1 MKIIK
6 VIILIIA
13 LAIIAYGGFY
23 FYKQQKV
30 AKQEEQQKDQEA
42 NQKQQQQK
50 EQENQEN
57 KQQQEIKSYPNLGI
71 GDKGDYVVKL
81 HQKLSDLG
89 LFPSDL
95 VSVDQYGEK
104 TQHSVMLFQLTQD
117 MEPNGV
123 VDQNTWTALYNPKP
137 IDKNSLPDLEKKIPI
152 DPGHVSEDHAQDK
165 KIGTDTKV
173 EVKDDTKTNSTSPD
187 QEKTD
192 NGKKVAYFTFDDGP
206 NRNYSPEILKILD
219 KYDARATFFVIGEE
233 AERMPDLLKE
243 EKKHG
248 CVIGN
253 HTYSHINLETASEK
267 EFMSQVTK
275 TNDIVKSAVGYSP
288 KCLRPPYGSIAK
300 SEKQELLSKLGMET
314 VLWDVDPQDW
324 SRPGT
329 QNIIDHV
336 LKYIQ
341 PGEIVLMHD
350 GGGDRSESVAA
361 LETIMKTLNDKGWV
375 FKSICDS

>member
-6 VIILIIA
+6 IIILLLA
-13 LAIIAYGGFY
+13 LAVITYEGFY
-23 FYKQQKV
+23 FYKQQKDS
-30 AKQEEQQKDQEA
+30 KQQKENQQQTSQQKDQ
-42 NQKQQQQK
+42 NQDQD
-50 EQENQEN
+50 NQN
-57 KQQQEIKSYPNLGI
+57 NNQQEDTKKYPQLGI
-71 GDKGDYVVKL
+71 GNEGDYVVKL

-89 LFPSDL
+89 LFPSDS
-95 VSVDQYGEK
+95 VSVNHYGEK

-123 VDQNTWTALYNPKP
+123 ANQVTWTALYNPKP
-137 IDKNSLPDLEKKIPI
+137 IDKSQLDSLSEKIPI
-152 DPGHVSEDHAQDK
+152 DPGHVSEDTAQDK
-165 KIGTDTKV
+165 MVGTDTKI
-173 EVKDDTKTNSTSPD
+173 EVKDDTQTNSTNPD

-192 NGKKVAYFTFDDGP
+192 KGKKIAYFTFDDGP

-233 AERMPDLLKE
+233 AEKVPNLLQKE
-243 EKKHG
+243 KEHG

-253 HTYSHINLETASEK
+253 HTYSHINLETASKK

-300 SEKQELLSKLGMET
+300 SGKKELLNKLGMKT

-329 QNIIDHV
+329 QNIINHV

-341 PGEIVLMHD
+341 PGEIILMHD

-361 LETIMKTLNDKGWV
+361 LETIMKTLSDKGWV